1 MDKKFNAISEAAA
14 IIGASEDSLTEEE
27 AQKLLR
33 TLVISNKNIRIRKAR
48 AGINKT
54 REGRDERTGQ

>member
-14 IIGASEDSLTEEE
+14 LIGASEDSLTEEQ

-33 TLVISNKNIRIRKAR
+33 SLVISNKNVRIRKAR
-48 AGINKT
+48 AGVERM
-54 REGRDERTGQ
+54 REERDE

>member
-14 IIGASEDSLTEEE
+14 LIGASEDSLTEEQ

-33 TLVISNKNIRIRKAR
+33 SLVISNKNIRIRKAR
-48 AGINKT
+48 AGID
-54 REGRDERTGQ
+54 RLRGERNE

>member
-14 IIGASEDSLTEEE
+14 LIGASEDSLTEEQ

-33 TLVISNKNIRIRKAR
+33 SLVISNKNIRIRKAR
-48 AGINKT
+48 AGVDRM
-54 REGRDERTGQ
+54 REERDE

>member
-14 IIGASEDSLTEEE
+14 LIGASEDSLTEEQ

-33 TLVISNKNIRIRKAR
+33 SLVMSNRNIRIRKATAVVEKLR
-48 AGINKT
+48 K
-54 REGRDERTGQ
+54 EKDE

>member
-14 IIGASEDSLTEEE
+14 LIGASEDSLTEEQ

-33 TLVISNKNIRIRKAR
+33 SLVISNKNIRIRKAR
-48 AGINKT
+48 SGID
-54 REGRDERTGQ
+54 RLRGERNE